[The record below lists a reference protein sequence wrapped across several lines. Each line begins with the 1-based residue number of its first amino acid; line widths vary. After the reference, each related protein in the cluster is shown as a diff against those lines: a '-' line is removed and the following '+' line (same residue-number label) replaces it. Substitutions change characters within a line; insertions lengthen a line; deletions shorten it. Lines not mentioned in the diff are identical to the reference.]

1 VQADSFRFQKPTN
14 AKPETV
20 SGNLLDTNQ
29 LANETNNNDFFWT
42 IVSAIAAVLSALY
55 AFRSNLIAKKALAIS
70 QKEYANKQADFD
82 LYVINSYRWTLDK
95 EPKRKFL
102 LFNITIKNKS
112 ETASSFVANLEIE
125 YINTDNVVSRII
137 LEHNPDLVKEMPKNE
152 ITPFPKDLRVE
163 GKGIESK
170 WFIFEQPIDVFRGQR
185 IEKYSIKTTDTHG
198 NFSTAEVVIIKELIK

>member
-1 VQADSFRFQKPTN
+1 MQADSFRFQKPTN

-102 LFNITIKNKS
+102 LFTITIKNKS

>member
-1 VQADSFRFQKPTN
+1 MQADSFRFQKPTN

>member
-1 VQADSFRFQKPTN
+1 MQN
-14 AKPETV
+14 V

>member
-1 VQADSFRFQKPTN
+1 M
-14 AKPETV
+14 
-20 SGNLLDTNQ
+20 
-29 LANETNNNDFFWT
+29 ANETNNNDYFWT
-42 IVSAIAAVLSALY
+42 IISVIAAVLSALY

-125 YINTDNVVSRII
+125 FINTDNVVSRII

>member
-1 VQADSFRFQKPTN
+1 MQ
-14 AKPETV
+14 TV